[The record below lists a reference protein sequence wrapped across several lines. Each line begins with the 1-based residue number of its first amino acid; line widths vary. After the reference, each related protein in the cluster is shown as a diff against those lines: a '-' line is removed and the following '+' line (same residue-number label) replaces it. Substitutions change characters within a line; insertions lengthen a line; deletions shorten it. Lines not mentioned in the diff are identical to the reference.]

1 MEEQILQHHFLE
13 KSSKIEYQLFF
24 FSDSPLVHFYQLGF
38 QCLIILF
45 SFLSLLLLL
54 SDVTK
59 KFMYFIIMKSIS
71 VLALITPSQFT
82 LCITQGLLMC
92 PAKKRFM
99 RTKCHPFF
107 SPLPLIGAGR
117 EVWQFIFARAKN
129 YAFTLEDRRVQLILI
144 LNNCSSI
151 FIILLPD
158 CKELGNASFRE
169 GPLKNAQ
176 EI

>member
-1 MEEQILQHHFLE
+1 MQYHLLE
-13 KSSKIEYQLFF
+13 NALKLNSNFSSLLIVPW
-24 FSDSPLVHFYQLGF
+24 SISTSLVGF

-59 KFMYFIIMKSIS
+59 NSCIIMKSIS

-99 RTKCHPFF
+99 HTKCHPFF
-107 SPLPLIGAGR
+107 FPLSLIGAGR
-117 EVWQFIFARAKN
+117 EIW
-129 YAFTLEDRRVQLILI
+129 QLISPELRI
-144 LNNCSSI
+144 M
-151 FIILLPD
+151 LLPY
-158 CKELGNASFRE
+158 KTGGYS
-169 GPLKNAQ
+169 
-176 EI
+176 